1 MDRIQISWIC
11 TGKSGT
17 NWGVS
22 KKFYF
27 CANVAKSLINQKA
40 CERLYTQFFD
50 MNSSAYFPVIL
61 QSLVAIAFVA
71 FVLVVTHMLGPA
83 RRSKRKDDNFE
94 CGIESE
100 GNARI
105 PVSIKYF
112 MTAIL
117 FVLFDVEVIFFYPY
131 AVNFRAL
138 QWEGF
143 AALLMFVAVFLV
155 GFTYVWKK
163 GALEWDR

>member
-1 MDRIQISWIC
+1 MRPIGSCTLNCISNYLFNSKSIIMD
-11 TGKSGT
+11 
-17 NWGVS
+17 
-22 KKFYF
+22 
-27 CANVAKSLINQKA
+27 
-40 CERLYTQFFD
+40 
-50 MNSSAYFPVIL
+50 SSSYLPVIL
-61 QSLVAIAFVA
+61 QSLVAIGFVLL
-71 FVLVVTHMLGPA
+71 VLVVTHILGP
-83 RRSKRKDDNFE
+83 SRKNKVKDANFE
-94 CGIESE
+94 CGIESQ

-143 AALLMFVAVFLV
+143 MAVLMFVAVFLM
-155 GFTYVWKK
+155 GFVYVWKK
-163 GALEWDR
+163 GALDWEK